1 MLEQNQDN
9 KKVTIKKEEIYY
21 GQKLRNYG
29 DCSFSVIIP
38 TLLIIEQAVLVK
50 FSVRYKPGASCNLVL
65 DFGKIVDQTKKEYS
79 EYPSDI
85 VLRQKGISTVEF
97 EIAVMNKKIIWKNAR
112 VSLMLLSSSGVKY
125 EISYLCDTASKLQFE
140 YIMELKMSG
149 EDKERYRKIIENREK
164 AQSKSEEVTGQVVNE
179 KPSYTTPTLEEY
191 KKALLQ
197 EMYFLKNNGGR
208 KYKITNGTRIDNSK
222 NTYVYRFELETELN
236 LADDAP
242 ITFTANG
249 RDAVGSVLSC
259 EGFEIIVTIDKDF
272 GSKIGVAYISVEPW
286 KLLEAQVNKIGSISR
301 SDYIAIKLLEDG
313 PKLATM
319 EPYTM
324 IPKGQKI
331 AKRKAVQED
340 ITVIWGPPGTGKT
353 HTMSEI
359 AIEFL
364 KQNKSILVVSHS
376 NISVDGVIKKL
387 AELMKKTGMEGLLKK
402 GKVLRYG
409 YVRDNELA
417 DDADTVAFNFALNQN
432 QEFKKKREQLLKE
445 KDNLRG
451 KGQQNSPQYLDV
463 EKKLKEIRV
472 QVRSLE
478 SRYVEKAQVIATT
491 ISKVNIDKIFE
502 NRRFDVVMFDEVSM
516 AYVPQIICA
525 ATYAKEHFIAVGDFR
540 QLAPIAQSEAQK
552 ILEVDIFAY
561 LNISVGKSVIHN
573 HPWLVMLNEQRRM
586 HPEISEF
593 VNQYVYN
600 KMLKNHESV
609 FKNRIDIVH
618 QVPFVGHA
626 MNLIDLRGTYCVA
639 GKSSDNSRFNIL
651 SAVVS
656 LGTAIAGSGQ
666 KLSVGII
673 TPYAAQTRLIRAML
687 KDYDSK
693 RRIEIACSTVHQFQG
708 SERDVIIFDA
718 VESYP
723 SQKAGWLMSK
733 NENGHVTRLINVAV
747 TRARGKLITVANSK
761 FWTNKFEGTSHI
773 FYNLIQYLKHKGNV
787 VDIKEQVL
795 DDYLKKLNMGKNIR
809 YYSEMKESVKDL
821 IKDIHSAHEKIVISI
836 PDGNL
841 DKKTS
846 ETILKELQELYGV
859 RILMKT
865 NDYTSLPKEWKGY
878 CWGTEDAVFPLIM
891 IDNRIIWYG
900 LPDSKQI
907 FTDGSWGYMTVC
919 KTIFRFTG
927 EHTVEIIKS
936 LSGLENRMVN
946 KHLSALREKKG
957 YGTQS
962 APNENE
968 DNGNQSYGLEKF
980 INENSNCQ
988 KCGKPMMLAKGRSGK
1003 YFLKCTSCGEIAYLT
1018 PQLANRYIEKESLK
1032 CPIHGCSIEARLG
1045 QYGVY
1050 IRCSSGHNIKL
1061 DEI

>member
-1 MLEQNQDN
+1 MLKQNQDN
-9 KKVTIKKEEIYY
+9 ISIRKEDEICY
-21 GQKLRNYG
+21 GQKIRSYG
-29 DCSFSVIIP
+29 NCSFSVVIP
-38 TLLIIEQAVLVK
+38 TLLITEQVVLVK

-65 DFGKIVDQTKKEYS
+65 DFGKIVDQTKREYS

-97 EIAVMNKKIIWKNAR
+97 EIATLNKKIIWKNAK
-112 VSLMLLSSSGVKY
+112 VLLMLLSSSGVKY

-140 YIMELKMSG
+140 YVMELKMSA
-149 EDKERYRKIIENREK
+149 EDKARYRKIIENKEK
-164 AQSKSEEVTGQVVNE
+164 KQSKSDEVIGQAANE
-179 KPSYTTPTLEEY
+179 KSMYTTPTLEEY

-242 ITFTANG
+242 ITFVANG
-249 RDAVGSVLSC
+249 RDAVGSVLTC

-272 GSKIGVAYISVEPW
+272 GNKIGVAYISVEPW

-324 IPKGQKI
+324 ISKGQEI
-331 AKRKAVQED
+331 AKRKAVQQD

-359 AIEFL
+359 AIEFF
-364 KQNKSILVVSHS
+364 KQNKSVLVVSHS
-376 NISVDGVIKKL
+376 NISVDGVIKKV
-387 AELMKKTGMEGLLKK
+387 AELMKMAGMENVLKK

-409 YVRDNELA
+409 YVRDNELT
-417 DDADTVAFNFALNQN
+417 DAVDTVAFNFALNQN
-432 QEFKKKREQLLKE
+432 QELKKKREQLLKE

-451 KGQQNSPQYLDV
+451 KGQQNSQQYLDI

-472 QVRSLE
+472 QVRSFE
-478 SRYVEKAQVIATT
+478 GRYVEKAQLIATT

-502 NRRFDVVMFDEVSM
+502 NRKFDVVMFDEVSM
-516 AYVPQIICA
+516 AYVPQLICA

-552 ILEVDIFAY
+552 VLEVDIFTY
-561 LNISVGKSVIHN
+561 LKISVSKSIIYN

-609 FKNRIDIVH
+609 YKSRIDVAR
-618 QVPFVGHA
+618 QVPFAGHA
-626 MNLIDLRGTYCVA
+626 MNLIDLRGTYCAA
-639 GKSSDNSRFNIL
+639 GKNSDNSRFNIL

-656 LGTAIAGSGQ
+656 LGTAIDGSGK

-687 KDYDSK
+687 KDYDNK
-693 RRIEIACSTVHQFQG
+693 HKIEVACSTVHQFQG

-733 NENGHVTRLINVAV
+733 NENGHVTRLVNVAV

-761 FWTNKFEGTSHI
+761 FWANKFEGTSHI
-773 FYNLIQYLKHKGNV
+773 FYNLIQHLKCKGNV
-787 VDIKEQVL
+787 VDIKDQVL
-795 DDYLKKLNMGKNIR
+795 ENYFRNLNTGKNIH
-809 YYSEMKESVKDL
+809 YYSDMKESIKDL
-821 IKDIHSAHEKIVISI
+821 IKDIHTAHEKIVISL

-846 ETILKELQELYGV
+846 EIILKELQELYGV

-865 NDYTSLPKEWKGY
+865 NDYTSLPDEWKAY
-878 CWGTEDAVFPLIM
+878 CWGTDDAVFPLLM
-891 IDNRIIWYG
+891 IDDRIIWYG
-900 LPDSKQI
+900 VPDSKQI
-907 FTDGSWGYMTVC
+907 FSDGSWGYMTVC

-927 EHTVEIIKS
+927 EHTVEMIKS
-936 LSGLENRMVN
+936 VSGLENRVVD
-946 KHLSALREKKG
+946 KHLSSLKEKKG
-957 YGTQS
+957 YGMQS
-962 APNENE
+962 ALNQKE
-968 DNGNQSYGLEKF
+968 DNGDQSYGLEKF
-980 INENSNCQ
+980 VKENSNCQ
-988 KCGKPMMLAKGRSGK
+988 KCRKSMILTKGRSGK
-1003 YFLKCTSCGEIAYLT
+1003 CFLKCKSCGEVAYLT
-1018 PQLANRYIEKESLK
+1018 PELVNRYIEKESLK
-1032 CPIHGCSIEARLG
+1032 CPIHSCSIEAKLG

-1050 IRCSSGHNIKL
+1050 VRCSSGHNIKI
-1061 DEI
+1061 DDI